1 MFDSEKEHSQKL
13 GKINDGKI
21 VDHEERIRN
30 LEKMMYKGLGA
41 AVVLSA
47 FFSFLISY
55 FMGK

>member
-1 MFDSEKEHSQKL
+1 L